1 VSIASDSASRDSASD
16 AVLGDW
22 DAFAAALRVRYGRAD
37 AFLRDGDGEAR
48 TRRGQTRGG
57 VARANGRRRSTVV
70 GIARFVGTRHVGRDG
85 CAEANAPEMRAYLP
99 ETTALPLS
107 DERVATEAACTFVES
122 IVGAIAGSNAEWRC
136 RRRARA
142 TGLIDQRKSHL
153 AFDQTSDNARTR

>member
-1 VSIASDSASRDSASD
+1 
-16 AVLGDW
+16 
-22 DAFAAALRVRYGRAD
+22 
-37 AFLRDGDGEAR
+37 
-48 TRRGQTRGG
+48 
-57 VARANGRRRSTVV
+57 
-70 GIARFVGTRHVGRDG
+70 
-85 CAEANAPEMRAYLP
+85 MRAYLP